1 MAQTMAPEVLAAQN
15 RGPTVL
21 TVTIIMLALSTVFV
35 AVRMI
40 SRVGVVKKVS
50 SDDYAIVLAWVG
62 HLPYHNLDSTL
73 IRYSSS
79 PLASLSP
86 SATVHRSVLE
96 DTRRISNKRTVSL

>member
-1 MAQTMAPEVLAAQN
+1 MSPEVLAAQN

-50 SDDYAIVLAWVG
+50 SDDYAIVLAWVS
-62 HLPYHNLDSTL
+62 PPSTAHPCAIL
-73 IRYSSS
+73 TRYSSS
-79 PLASLSP
+79 PLASHSP
-86 SATVHRSVLE
+86 SATVHRSGWE
-96 DTRRISNKRTVSL
+96 GMRRISSKRIENR